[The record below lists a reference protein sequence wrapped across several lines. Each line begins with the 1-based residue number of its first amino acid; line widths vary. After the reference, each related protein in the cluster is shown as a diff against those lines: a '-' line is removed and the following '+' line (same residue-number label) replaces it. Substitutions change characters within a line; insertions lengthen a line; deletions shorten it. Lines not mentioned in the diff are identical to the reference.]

1 MSPISSS
8 LASISKQFG
17 VFGSSSSGLALRS
30 FSYVEYSSTNT
41 WDITVPADTQP
52 EDLMIVMAGCRDGR
66 NQDNFA
72 FTGTASFTDLA
83 SGLQNI
89 FCRYATANSGDA
101 GTIITT
107 TWSGNTTG
115 PIGLYVFKGG
125 TYVSSS
131 IQGRTNSNYTLTAPS
146 GYSPDKI
153 AILFNQDRAD
163 NTVSPG
169 LSEILREADVDSGR
183 SYYKFQI
190 ERSGAAS
197 ISNQSVTNVQSD
209 SVGAYIV
216 VGQ

>member
-17 VFGSSSSGLALRS
+17 VFGSGSGFALRS

-169 LSEILREADVDSGR
+169 LSEILRDAVIGSS
-183 SYYKFQI
+183 SYYEFQI